1 MMKNHRF
8 QVSFWPPDQWIYAR
22 AAIKYIALILLL
34 LAAVQASAS
43 GRRTQSG
50 VVIYVVDGDTVWVKT
65 RADQQTLKVRIE
77 GIDAPE
83 ICQVGGVEAQNALKA
98 HVLGQPVVLTSGAHD
113 DYGRTVGTLYLQG
126 EDVGRWLVA
135 SGHAWVYSY
144 RHKKGPYADEFF
156 QAQTGG
162 RGAFGVTLAEEPR
175 LFRKRHGSCY
185 KNRSL
190 SYKKTSSF

>member
-1 MMKNHRF
+1 M
-8 QVSFWPPDQWIYAR
+8 
-22 AAIKYIALILLL
+22 
-34 LAAVQASAS
+34 
-43 GRRTQSG
+43 
-50 VVIYVVDGDTVWVKT
+50 VDGDTVWVT
-65 RADQQTLKVRIE
+65 ISASQQTLKVRIE

-83 ICQVGGVEAQNALKA
+83 ICQAGGVDAKNALKT
-98 HVLGQPVVLTSGAHD
+98 HVLGQSVVLTSGAHD
-113 DYGRTVGTLYLQG
+113 DYGRTVGKLYLQG

-144 RHKKGPYADEFF
+144 RHKKGPYANELI
-156 QAQTGG
+156 QAQAGR
-162 RGAFGVTLAEEPR
+162 RGAFSDALAEEPR